1 MRGLSGRPGIGRL
14 CEGGHLVSRLRGD
27 ELAYRIADASFVIL
41 SPSTLLFSV

>member
-27 ELAYRIADASFVIL
+27 KLAYRIAVVSFVIL
-41 SPSTLLFSV
+41 SPSKLLFGV